1 MRWTV
6 IVGMAAALT
15 LAAHAVTADTIYT
28 WTDENG
34 VKRYSNS
41 QPPED
46 AGQVNTIEG
55 VQYDDA
61 GGDANRQA
69 YDRMVK
75 EAAQEA
81 DRQFKQQEQE
91 KAQRAEA
98 QKQKEAKAEA
108 LRIAEERNR
117 LLKQIEEI
125 KNRGY
130 SPTFTKGMQDNLIR
144 EVQEK
149 IDKLESG
156 AGNQ

>member
-1 MRWTV
+1 MRWTA

-15 LAAHAVTADTIYT
+15 LAAHAATADTIYT

-41 QPPED
+41 QPPDD
-46 AGQVNTIEG
+46 AGQVQTIEG
-55 VQYDDA
+55 VRYDDA

-81 DRQFKQQEQE
+81 DRQFNQQEQE
-91 KAQRAEA
+91 KARRIETKKQQEA
-98 QKQKEAKAEA
+98 TAEA
-108 LRIAEERNR
+108 LRVAQERDR
-117 LLKQIEEI
+117 LMKQIEEI

-130 SPTFTKGMQDNLIR
+130 SATFTKGMQDNLIR

-149 IDKLESG
+149 IDKLESD
-156 AGNQ
+156 AGKP

>member
-6 IVGMAAALT
+6 IVGMAAALA
-15 LAAHAVTADTIYT
+15 LAAHAAAADTIYT

-46 AGQVNTIEG
+46 AGQVETIEG
-55 VQYDDA
+55 VRYDDA
-61 GGDANRQA
+61 GSDANRQA

-108 LRIAEERNR
+108 LRIAEERDR

-156 AGNQ
+156 AGKP